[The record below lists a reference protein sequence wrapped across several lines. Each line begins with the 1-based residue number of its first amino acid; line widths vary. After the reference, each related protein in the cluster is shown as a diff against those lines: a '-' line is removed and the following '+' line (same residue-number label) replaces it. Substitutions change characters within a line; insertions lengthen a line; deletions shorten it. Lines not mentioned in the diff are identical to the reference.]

1 MESSAAGL
9 AADAM
14 LNSAIMEFEKAHSAE
29 YQGKWRKE
37 NQEIL
42 MVLEGVEDYY
52 NQRKLVDAQLGK
64 AFFKLT
70 AAQKNSMH
78 KLSIEDMREDIE
90 PTFTLNSNESKV
102 EGKEDEQEQ
111 EQEQEDDLDSLSL
124 INGLPTIELK
134 VAQREFRKTLR
145 LLLQLKQKADLL
157 RPA

>member
-29 YQGKWRKE
+29 HQGKWRKE

-42 MVLEGVEDYY
+42 RVLEGVEDYY
-52 NQRKLVDAQLGK
+52 NHRKLVDAQLGK

-70 AAQKNSMH
+70 TAQKNSMH

-90 PTFTLNSNESKV
+90 PTFTLNSSENKV
-102 EGKEDEQEQ
+102 EGKEDEQEH
-111 EQEQEDDLDSLSL
+111 EQEEDDLESLSL